1 MPWPRAGAAGAVKEA
16 IWNAR
21 ALACNVTRS
30 LECQTRANFF
40 SDTFAVRATD
50 GCTMPCYVYTFIHQF
65 SLSIFDRAT
74 TLVIFIVTNDQHH
87 CLMSFFFFSLSCYRL
102 FFFRKLIYETRNIFF
117 SYLAKYRSVRDK
129 FISLRADISRK
140 RDKSIYVE
148 RNKRETFE
156 LDLNEW
162 ILLRG
167 IIESFASRRWKDG
180 WKIGETKESKRGG
193 DVNGR

>member
-1 MPWPRAGAAGAVKEA
+1 MRLDQMPWPRAGAAGAVKEV

-87 CLMSFFFFSLSCYRL
+87 CLMNFFFFLFLAIVFEFFFFFSKINL
-102 FFFRKLIYETRNIFF
+102 RNKEYFLLQSID
-117 SYLAKYRSVRDK
+117 RWE
-129 FISLRADISRK
+129 ISLFAPSRHLAETWQ
-140 RDKSIYVE
+140 IY
-148 RNKRETFE
+148 
-156 LDLNEW
+156 
-162 ILLRG
+162 LRG
-167 IIESFASRRWKDG
+167 
-180 WKIGETKESKRGG
+180 T
-193 DVNGR
+193 

>member
-1 MPWPRAGAAGAVKEA
+1 MRLDQMPWPRAGAAGAVKEA

-74 TLVIFIVTNDQHH
+74 TLVIFIILRTINIIAWRV
-87 CLMSFFFFSLSCYRL
+87 S

-129 FISLRADISRK
+129 FIRSEPTSRGNVTNLFTWNVINAK
-140 RDKSIYVE
+140 R
-148 RNKRETFE
+148 
-156 LDLNEW
+156 LN
-162 ILLRG
+162 L
-167 IIESFASRRWKDG
+167 
-180 WKIGETKESKRGG
+180 T
-193 DVNGR
+193 

>member
-1 MPWPRAGAAGAVKEA
+1 MRLDQMPWPRAGAAGAVKEA

-74 TLVIFIVTNDQHH
+74 TLVIFIILRTINIIAWRV
-87 CLMSFFFFSLSCYRL
+87 SFFFLFLAIV

-129 FISLRADISRK
+129 FIRSEPTSRGNVTNLFTWNVINAK
-140 RDKSIYVE
+140 R
-148 RNKRETFE
+148 
-156 LDLNEW
+156 LN
-162 ILLRG
+162 L
-167 IIESFASRRWKDG
+167 
-180 WKIGETKESKRGG
+180 T
-193 DVNGR
+193 

>member
-74 TLVIFIVTNDQHH
+74 TLVIFIILRTINIIAWRV
-87 CLMSFFFFSLSCYRL
+87 SFFFSLLLSSL
-102 FFFRKLIYETRNIFF
+102 NFSFFFRKSIYETRNIFF

-129 FISLRADISRK
+129 FIRSEPTSRGNVTNLFTWNVINAK
-140 RDKSIYVE
+140 R
-148 RNKRETFE
+148 
-156 LDLNEW
+156 LN
-162 ILLRG
+162 L
-167 IIESFASRRWKDG
+167 
-180 WKIGETKESKRGG
+180 T
-193 DVNGR
+193 

>member
-74 TLVIFIVTNDQHH
+74 TLVIFIILRTINIIAWRV
-87 CLMSFFFFSLSCYRL
+87 SFFFSLLLSSL
-102 FFFRKLIYETRNIFF
+102 NFSFFFRKSIYETRNIFF

-129 FISLRADISRK
+129 FIRSEPTSRGNVTNLFTWNVINAK
-140 RDKSIYVE
+140 R
-148 RNKRETFE
+148 
-156 LDLNEW
+156 LN
-162 ILLRG
+162 
-167 IIESFASRRWKDG
+167 F
-180 WKIGETKESKRGG
+180 T
-193 DVNGR
+193 

>member
-1 MPWPRAGAAGAVKEA
+1 MRLDQMPWPRAGAAGAVKEA

-129 FISLRADISRK
+129 FIRSEPTSRGNVTNLFTWNVINAK
-140 RDKSIYVE
+140 R
-148 RNKRETFE
+148 
-156 LDLNEW
+156 LN
-162 ILLRG
+162 L
-167 IIESFASRRWKDG
+167 
-180 WKIGETKESKRGG
+180 T
-193 DVNGR
+193 